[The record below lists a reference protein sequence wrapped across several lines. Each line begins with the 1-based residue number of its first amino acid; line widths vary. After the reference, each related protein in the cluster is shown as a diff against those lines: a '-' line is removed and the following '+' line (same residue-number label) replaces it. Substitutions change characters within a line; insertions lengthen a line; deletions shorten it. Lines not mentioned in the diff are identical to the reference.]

1 MSSTEV
7 PHFCTA
13 GEAAPLKLGGVIII
27 MNACLTKASLFFFSF
42 LFFFFSLAI
51 WRMYLY
57 LLVQK
62 ILHDM
67 TTVGPCFLRKPL
79 FCKYIQTDS
88 PLHITFDLLHI
99 LVVVCLTND
108 ALVLCAFFFFLY
120 QGRYRRDY
128 FFEKI
133 VCADMFCFIFASR
146 LTS

>member
-1 MSSTEV
+1 MPASQ
-7 PHFCTA
+7 
-13 GEAAPLKLGGVIII
+13 KL
-27 MNACLTKASLFFFSF
+27 LFFSF
-42 LFFFFSLAI
+42 LFFFFFFSLAI

-108 ALVLCAFFFFLY
+108 ALVLCAFFFFFISGAISKRLFLRKNSLC
-120 QGRYRRDY
+120 RYVLFYIRVETNFVDFR
-128 FFEKI
+128 
-133 VCADMFCFIFASR
+133 
-146 LTS
+146 